1 MNIIKEVKEL
11 KRTIVEI
18 SLADVANSGQSAL
31 LPNIKSNVMRYV
43 ELFED
48 AIDEIIPSI
57 NVQVEPTRG
66 ADIYNVLVL
75 GFLLQVALSC
85 RSVGRTGKSTKGD
98 I

>member
-1 MNIIKEVKEL
+1 MSIIKEVKEL

-66 ADIYNVLVL
+66 ADIYNVLVF
-75 GFLLQVALSC
+75 GFLSQVALSC
-85 RSVGRTGKSTKGD
+85 RSVSWTGKSTKGD

>member
-85 RSVGRTGKSTKGD
+85 RSISWTGEPAKGD
-98 I
+98 V